1 MKLEKMKGVFLLLCF
16 MLKNITCDFL
26 ILYIYIYI
34 YILKIVIFFY
44 NFNYIN

>member
-16 MLKNITCDFL
+16 MLKNIACAFL
-26 ILYIYIYI
+26 ILYIYIK
-34 YILKIVIFFY
+34 KIVIFFY